1 MSPKLAELIAK
12 LHEIL
17 QIDKPELDFGIY
29 RIIRARAAQINRFLD
44 ESLPQKVRA
53 VLTQNAAAEKAALEA
68 EIAAAEQ
75 AARDVGINVDAAP
88 KVLELRSRLAA
99 VDSALADSESVV
111 YAHLLAFFSRYYDA
125 GDFISKRRYKGDV
138 YAVPYAGEE
147 VKLHWANAE
156 QYYTKTGENFTD
168 YSFRLS
174 DGARVNFKLVS
185 AAVAKDNVKDADAVR
200 CFTLWDPEEAA
211 AAAAEETDADAG
223 DDDVPASALPDKIL
237 EEKNGELFI
246 YFQYKKFPKGT
257 KQKELAKDAREKIAA
272 ALTRADLLTKFPLL
286 ASAPTENDRART
298 VLDRELTRYVA
309 KNTSD
314 YFIHKDLKGFL
325 TRELDF
331 YVKNEMMQLD
341 DIQNAATFRQIEGGL
356 RRIQAVRAVAL
367 ELIDFMAQLEEFQKS
382 LWLKKKFVVQCD
394 YCFTLDRVPA
404 EMLGEVLENA
414 AQKAEWEKLGFPPLP
429 EAVPAGELP
438 LAERKLD
445 SRMVD
450 TKFFPPSFKEKL
462 LASIDD
468 IDAQCD
474 GVLVRSENFQALNLL
489 RERYRG
495 QIKCIYIDPPYNTDS
510 SPILYK
516 NSYKDSSWL
525 SMLENRL
532 SVARDFLPD
541 DGIIA
546 EAIDEVEFRNLVHLG
561 NIIFGKENYISSI
574 TTLCNPQG
582 RTDKFSNPVSEY
594 HIVHAKSKSH
604 LKGVK
609 IKKLKKEEG
618 VPLKRTGT
626 NSRREERPL
635 RYFPMLVKN
644 GVVSTISKSEY
655 KKIYNLETRS
665 FDDEYV
671 SALCKRYT
679 EEGFFV
685 VLPKKEDGTLLVW
698 QREFSRVL
706 KECSSYFLRN
716 ETIYTPSFE
725 NETPKTCWIDSVYAN
740 PEYGTELLKT
750 YFRGEDRE
758 RISKSTPKSVFTVMQ
773 FPRMNLANSVLDFFA
788 GSGTTGHAVI
798 NLNRE
803 DGGKRK
809 YILVEMGEHFETVL
823 KPRIEKVV
831 YSPNWKN
838 GKPQDSDQGVSH
850 CFKYMILESYED
862 ALTNLELA
870 DAGGNVPAGMLDQY
884 LLHYMLRTEARAA
897 RLSTE
902 DFRKPFDF
910 TLNVAA
916 DASGAT
922 EPCKVDLVETFNW
935 LLGLRVRS
943 LVSRKEKGYVRVEGE
958 LPDGRRALI
967 LWRDCEK
974 IDDSAL
980 AGTLERLS
988 INLRSD
994 ADFDVF
1000 YVNGDHALPN
1010 VSVTDGD
1017 DASARKKVL
1026 QIEDEFLRR
1035 MFEEDV

>member
-1 MSPKLAELIAK
+1 MSPKLAELIEK
-12 LHEIL
+12 LREIL

-29 RIIRARAAQINRFLD
+29 RVIRARAAQINRFLD
-44 ESLPQKVRA
+44 ESLPQKVRT
-53 VLTQNAAAEKAALEA
+53 VLAENAAAEKAAIEA

-75 AARDVGINVDAAP
+75 AARGAGIAVDSAP

-99 VDSALADSESVV
+99 VDSALADSESLV

-147 VKLHWANAE
+147 VKLHWANAD

-200 CFTLWDPEEAA
+200 CFTLWESEEAA
-211 AAAAEETDADAG
+211 AAAAEETEADDAESG
-223 DDDVPASALPDKIL
+223 DDVPASALPDKIL

-257 KQKELAKDAREKIAA
+257 KQKELAKDARAKIADE
-272 ALTRADLLTKFPLL
+272 LTRADLLTKFPLL
-286 ASAPTENDRART
+286 ASAPTENDRERT

-394 YCFTLDRVPA
+394 YCLTLDRVPA
-404 EMLGEVLENA
+404 EMLDEVLANA

-445 SRMVD
+445 SRMID

-468 IDAQCD
+468 IDEQCD

-495 QIKCIYIDPPYNTDS
+495 QIKCIYIDPPYNTDAT
-510 SPILYK
+510 PIIYK
-516 NSYKDSSWL
+516 NGYKESTWMTLIRERLVIGKSFLMYNDGFYSIAIDDV
-525 SMLENRL
+525 EVHHL
-532 SVARDFLPD
+532 SVLMEEIFPNRDLLQVVVNHYPGSGTGRSNVSKTHEYNLFSIPRGADILRGKEKPAGDRVRGFCRSGTGDNNYRTGRPNSFYAVLIDKNSNTIVGFEKPPPMGTAYPVGVND
-541 DGIIA
+541 DGFLRIYP
-546 EAIDEVEFRNLVHLG
+546 LG
-561 NIIFGKENYISSI
+561 MDGSERCWSLGYESAKNALKMGDLECSENNVIRRRYHDKESRDLLPSLWIESRYGAATN
-574 TTLCNPQG
+574 
-582 RTDKFSNPVSEY
+582 
-594 HIVHAKSKSH
+594 
-604 LKGVK
+604 
-609 IKKLKKEEG
+609 
-618 VPLKRTGT
+618 GT
-626 NSRREERPL
+626 NILTNLLGKS
-635 RYFPMLVKN
+635 
-644 GVVSTISKSEY
+644 GV
-655 KKIYNLETRS
+655 
-665 FDDEYV
+665 FQ
-671 SALCKRYT
+671 
-679 EEGFFV
+679 F
-685 VLPKKEDGTLLVW
+685 
-698 QREFSRVL
+698 
-706 KECSSYFLRN
+706 
-716 ETIYTPSFE
+716 
-725 NETPKTCWIDSVYAN
+725 
-740 PEYGTELLKT
+740 
-750 YFRGEDRE
+750 
-758 RISKSTPKSVFTVMQ
+758 PKSVYTV
-773 FPRMNLANSVLDFFA
+773 RDAILAGSFQDSSAFVLDFFA

-850 CFKYMILESYED
+850 CFKYMTLESYED

-870 DAGGNVPAGMLDQY
+870 DAGGSVPAGLFDQY
-884 LLHYMLRTEARAA
+884 LLRYMLRTEARAS

-922 EPCKVDLVETFNW
+922 EPRKVDLVETFNW

-994 ADFDVF
+994 ADFDIF

-1017 DASARKKVL
+1017 DAAARKKVL

>member
-12 LHEIL
+12 LREIL

-44 ESLPQKVRA
+44 KSLPQKVRA
-53 VLTQNAAAEKAALEA
+53 VLTQNAAAEKAAIEA

-75 AARDVGINVDAAP
+75 AARGAGIAVDSAP

-99 VDSALADSESVV
+99 VDSALAESESLV

-147 VKLHWANAE
+147 VKLHWANAD

-211 AAAAEETDADAG
+211 AASAEEPEADDAASDAAAAG
-223 DDDVPASALPDKIL
+223 GDDVPASALPDKIL
-237 EEKNGELFI
+237 DEKNGELFI

-445 SRMVD
+445 SRMID

-468 IDAQCD
+468 IDEQCD

-495 QIKCIYIDPPYNTDS
+495 QIKCIYIDPPYNTNAS
-510 SPILYK
+510 EISYK
-516 NSYKDSSWL
+516 NGYKYSSWNSLVYDRILAGKLLL
-525 SMLENRL
+525 SQEGFNLITIDYKELFDLGKIADKIFGEENRVGIVTIFINPKGRQHERFFASSTEYML
-532 SVARDFLPD
+532 AYARDISRGEFNKTTIDDSKLAEFCFSDEKGRYRLDDFRRIRNSTLRTLKPD
-541 DGIIA
+541 GYYPIWVSQDLSFISMDEIPGGEVVYPVENGREYTWKLKNASFQKFNEAKMLVAKRIA
-546 EAIDEVEFRNLVHLG
+546 GKVFIKNKYYESQVFHNIWTDKKYFPEFQGTNLLKD
-561 NIIFGKENYISSI
+561 IFGENLFTYPKAIYAVQDSLKI
-574 TTLCNPQG
+574 T
-582 RTDKFSNPVSEY
+582 
-594 HIVHAKSKSH
+594 
-604 LKGVK
+604 
-609 IKKLKKEEG
+609 LKK
-618 VPLKRTGT
+618 TG
-626 NSRREERPL
+626 
-635 RYFPMLVKN
+635 
-644 GVVSTISKSEY
+644 
-655 KKIYNLETRS
+655 
-665 FDDEYV
+665 
-671 SALCKRYT
+671 A
-679 EEGFFV
+679 
-685 VLPKKEDGTLLVW
+685 
-698 QREFSRVL
+698 
-706 KECSSYFLRN
+706 
-716 ETIYTPSFE
+716 
-725 NETPKTCWIDSVYAN
+725 
-740 PEYGTELLKT
+740 
-750 YFRGEDRE
+750 
-758 RISKSTPKSVFTVMQ
+758 
-773 FPRMNLANSVLDFFA
+773 VLDYFA

-803 DGGKRK
+803 DDGRRK

-838 GKPQDSDQGVSH
+838 GEPQNSDQGVSH
-850 CFKYMILESYED
+850 CFKYMTLESYED

-870 DAGGNVPAGMLDQY
+870 DAGGNVPAGLFDQY
-884 LLHYMLRTEARAA
+884 LLRYMLRTEARAS

-902 DFRKPFDF
+902 DFRKPFGF
-910 TLNVAA
+910 KLNIAV

-922 EPCKVDLVETFNW
+922 EPRKVDLVETFNW

-994 ADFDVF
+994 ADFDIF

>member
-1 MSPKLAELIAK
+1 MSPKLAELIEK
-12 LHEIL
+12 LREIL

-29 RIIRARAAQINRFLD
+29 RVIRARAAQINRFLD
-44 ESLPQKVRA
+44 ESLPQKVRT
-53 VLTQNAAAEKAALEA
+53 VLAENAAAEKSAIET

-75 AARDVGINVDAAP
+75 AARDVGIDVDAAP
-88 KVLELRSRLAA
+88 KVLELRSRLAGL
-99 VDSALADSESVV
+99 DSALADSESIV

-147 VKLHWANAE
+147 VKLHWANAD

-200 CFTLWDPEEAA
+200 CFTLWNPEDTAV
-211 AAAAEETDADAG
+211 AAEETEADDAESG
-223 DDDVPASALPDKIL
+223 DDVPASALPDKFL

-246 YFQYKKFPKGT
+246 YFRYKKFPKGT
-257 KQKELAKDAREKIAA
+257 KQKDLAKDAREKIAA
-272 ALTRADLLTKFPLL
+272 ELTRADLLTKFPLL
-286 ASAPTENDRART
+286 APAPTENDRERT

-468 IDAQCD
+468 IDEQCD

-495 QIKCIYIDPPYNTDS
+495 QIKCIYIDPPYNAQS
-510 SPILYK
+510 SEILYK
-516 NSYKDSSWL
+516 NSFKHSSWL
-525 SMLENRL
+525 SLMENRISL
-532 SVARDFLPD
+532 AKTFLRA
-541 DGIIA
+541 DGVNVV
-546 EAIDEVEFRNLVHLG
+546 AIDEVENNRLGILISQIFPGRNNDCISVQHNPTGQQGNGFSFVHEFAYFSFDINQTNLG
-561 NIIFGKENYISSI
+561 LENREGE
-574 TTLCNPQG
+574 G
-582 RTDKFSNPVSEY
+582 RESTPD
-594 HIVHAKSKSH
+594 I
-604 LKGVK
+604 
-609 IKKLKKEEG
+609 
-618 VPLKRTGT
+618 
-626 NSRREERPL
+626 RPL
-635 RYFPMLVKN
+635 RNVSSGRNHFRESAATCFYPIFVKSGKILGFGDVPPN
-644 GVVSTISKSEY
+644 EFHPAGINVLGDDGIISVYPIDPRGQESKWCWGRDTVESIKNELSAVYDSRKGTWDIIRKKTKFRYKSLWAE
-655 KKIYNLETRS
+655 
-665 FDDEYV
+665 
-671 SALCKRYT
+671 KRYSANSW
-679 EEGFFV
+679 GSV
-685 VLPKKEDGTLLVW
+685 VLNNILPG
-698 QREFSRVL
+698 
-706 KECSSYFLRN
+706 
-716 ETIYTPSFE
+716 
-725 NETPKTCWIDSVYAN
+725 N
-740 PEYGTELLKT
+740 PFT
-750 YFRGEDRE
+750 Y
-758 RISKSTPKSVFTVMQ
+758 PKSVYTV
-773 FPRMNLANSVLDFFA
+773 RDCVDIGVGEKNGATVLDYFA

-803 DGGKRK
+803 DGGRRK

-831 YSPNWKN
+831 YSPDWKN
-838 GKPQDSDQGVSH
+838 GKPQDSDKGVSH
-850 CFKYMILESYED
+850 CFKYMTLESYED

-870 DAGGNVPAGMLDQY
+870 DASGNVPAGLLDQY

-902 DFRKPFDF
+902 DFRKPFGF
-910 TLNVAA
+910 KLNIAV
-916 DASGAT
+916 DAGGAT
-922 EPCKVDLVETFNW
+922 EPRKVDLVETFNW

-943 LVSRKEKGYVRVEGE
+943 LVSRREKGYVRVEGE

-974 IDDSAL
+974 IDDAAL

-994 ADFDVF
+994 ADFDIF

-1010 VSVTDGD
+1010 VSATDGD
-1017 DASARKKVL
+1017 DAAARKKVL

>member
-1 MSPKLAELIAK
+1 MSPKLAELIEK
-12 LHEIL
+12 LREIL

-29 RIIRARAAQINRFLD
+29 RVIRARAAQINRFLD
-44 ESLPQKVRA
+44 ESLPQKVRT
-53 VLTQNAAAEKAALEA
+53 VLAENAAAEKAAIEA

-75 AARDVGINVDAAP
+75 AARGAGIDVDAAP

-99 VDSALADSESVV
+99 VDSALADSESLV

-147 VKLHWANAE
+147 VKLHWANAD

-200 CFTLWDPEEAA
+200 CFTLWESEEAA
-211 AAAAEETDADAG
+211 AAAAEETEADDAESG
-223 DDDVPASALPDKIL
+223 DDVPASALPDKIL

-257 KQKELAKDAREKIAA
+257 KQKELAKDARAKIADE
-272 ALTRADLLTKFPLL
+272 LTRADLLTKFPLL

-394 YCFTLDRVPA
+394 YCLTLDRVPA
-404 EMLGEVLENA
+404 EMLDEVLANA

-429 EAVPAGELP
+429 EDVPAGELFP
-438 LAERKLD
+438 AERKLD

-462 LASIDD
+462 LAAIDD
-468 IDAQCD
+468 LDAQCD

-495 QIKCIYIDPPYNTDS
+495 QIKCIYIDPPYNTNAS
-510 SPILYK
+510 EIIYK
-516 NSYKDSSWL
+516 NGYKHSSWNTL
-525 SMLENRL
+525 IYDRLVSAEPFLRNDAFRITAIDHAECFNLGKIEDSIFGEENRL
-532 SVARDFLPD
+532 AIISVQHNPKGRNQAKFFSENIEYLLFYAKNPSSSNFRKVAISD
-541 DGIIA
+541 D
-546 EAIDEVEFRNLVHLG
+546 V
-561 NIIFGKENYISSI
+561 I
-574 TTLCNPQG
+574 TTFKEKDSNGRFRYESYVRARTCWSRRNRPDNWYPIYVSPDLNEITTEEKEGFCQLFPRTEQG
-582 RTDKFSNPVSEY
+582 DFSWKNVKETFEKLNKNGFFIAKEVDGEIKVFHKYYEQEVLKNLWIDKKYQSEFN
-594 HIVHAKSKSH
+594 
-604 LKGVK
+604 
-609 IKKLKKEEG
+609 
-618 VPLKRTGT
+618 GT
-626 NSRREERPL
+626 N
-635 RYFPMLVKN
+635 
-644 GVVSTISKSEY
+644 
-655 KKIYNLETRS
+655 
-665 FDDEYV
+665 
-671 SALCKRYT
+671 
-679 EEGFFV
+679 
-685 VLPKKEDGTLLVW
+685 
-698 QREFSRVL
+698 VL
-706 KECSSYFLRN
+706 KALIPGNGFDY
-716 ETIYTPSFE
+716 
-725 NETPKTCWIDSVYAN
+725 
-740 PEYGTELLKT
+740 
-750 YFRGEDRE
+750 
-758 RISKSTPKSVFTVMQ
+758 PKSVFAVQ
-773 FPRMNLANSVLDFFA
+773 DCIKLCASKEDLVLDYFA

-850 CFKYMILESYED
+850 CFKYMTLESYED

-870 DAGGNVPAGMLDQY
+870 DAGGSVPAGLFDQY
-884 LLHYMLRTEARAA
+884 LLRYMLRTEARAS

-922 EPCKVDLVETFNW
+922 EPRKVDLVETFNW

>member
-12 LHEIL
+12 LREIL

-44 ESLPQKVRA
+44 GSLPQKVRA
-53 VLTQNAAAEKAALEA
+53 VLTQNAAAEKAAIEA

-75 AARDVGINVDAAP
+75 AARGAGIAVDAAP

-147 VKLHWANAE
+147 VKLHWANAD

-211 AAAAEETDADAG
+211 AASAEEPEADDAASDAAAG

-237 EEKNGELFI
+237 DEKNGELFI

-272 ALTRADLLTKFPLL
+272 ELTRADLLTKFPLL
-286 ASAPTENDRART
+286 APAPTENDRART
-298 VLDRELTRYVA
+298 VLDRELARYVA

-341 DIQNAATFRQIEGGL
+341 DIQNAATFRQIESGL

-404 EMLGEVLENA
+404 EMLEEVLANA

-429 EAVPAGELP
+429 EAVPAGELFP
-438 LAERKLD
+438 AERKLD

-468 IDAQCD
+468 IDEQCD

-495 QIKCIYIDPPYNTDS
+495 QIKCIYIDPPYNTGES
-510 SPILYK
+510 EILYK
-516 NSYKDSSWL
+516 NTYKNSSWMTL
-525 SMLENRL
+525 MENRISRSLPFLSPRFVYYLAIDDYEMVPLSCLVDSYGKFRREMIVVNHHPQGGKAKTISSTHEYMLTLVDVQNSQTLHGRNSRNDEIERRAYKRAGTAESNFRANRPNSFYAILVDPKTLKVVGAEPPPKLHSEYPTEKTKDGYVRVYPLGINNTERVWRNSYETAL
-532 SVARDFLPD
+532 SVISA
-541 DGIIA
+541 
-546 EAIDEVEFRNLVHLG
+546 
-561 NIIFGKENYISSI
+561 GKLESSES
-574 TTLCNPQG
+574 
-582 RTDKFSNPVSEY
+582 FV
-594 HIVHAKSKSH
+594 
-604 LKGVK
+604 
-609 IKKLKKEEG
+609 
-618 VPLKRTGT
+618 
-626 NSRREERPL
+626 
-635 RYFPMLVKN
+635 
-644 GVVSTISKSEY
+644 
-655 KKIYNLETRS
+655 IYQL
-665 FDDEYV
+665 
-671 SALCKRYT
+671 
-679 EEGFFV
+679 
-685 VLPKKEDGTLLVW
+685 
-698 QREFSRVL
+698 
-706 KECSSYFLRN
+706 LRN
-716 ETIYTPSFE
+716 EDKSTALFSNWTESKYNAGTNGAILLRDILGCDVFSYPKSIYTVQDA
-725 NETPKTCWIDSVYAN
+725 IVAN
-740 PEYGTELLKT
+740 DIQTG
-750 YFRGEDRE
+750 D
-758 RISKSTPKSVFTVMQ
+758 IVF
-773 FPRMNLANSVLDFFA
+773 DYFA

-850 CFKYMILESYED
+850 CFKYMTLESYED

-902 DFRKPFDF
+902 DFRKPFGF
-910 TLNVAA
+910 KLNIAV

-922 EPCKVDLVETFNW
+922 EPRNVDLVETFNW
-935 LLGLRVRS
+935 LLGLRVRR
-943 LVSRKEKGYVRVEGE
+943 LVSRREKGYVRVEGE

-994 ADFDVF
+994 ADFDIF

>member
-1 MSPKLAELIAK
+1 MSPKLAELIEK
-12 LHEIL
+12 LREIL

-29 RIIRARAAQINRFLD
+29 RVIRARAAQINRFLD
-44 ESLPQKVRA
+44 ESLPQKVRT
-53 VLTQNAAAEKAALEA
+53 VLAENAAAEKSAIET

-75 AARDVGINVDAAP
+75 AARDVGIDVDAAP
-88 KVLELRSRLAA
+88 KVLELRSRLAGL
-99 VDSALADSESVV
+99 DSALADSESIV

-147 VKLHWANAE
+147 VKLHWANAD

-200 CFTLWDPEEAA
+200 CFTLWESEEAA
-211 AAAAEETDADAG
+211 AAAAEETEADDAESG
-223 DDDVPASALPDKIL
+223 DDVPASALPDKIL

-272 ALTRADLLTKFPLL
+272 ELTRADLLTKFPLL
-286 ASAPTENDRART
+286 APAPTENDRERT

-394 YCFTLDRVPA
+394 YCLTLDRVPA
-404 EMLGEVLENA
+404 EMLDEVLANA

-445 SRMVD
+445 SRMID

-468 IDAQCD
+468 IDEQCD

-495 QIKCIYIDPPYNTDS
+495 QISGIHIDPPYNTDTS
-510 SPILYK
+510 GFLYK
-516 NSYKDSSWL
+516 NSYQHSSWMSMMHDRIAVSL
-525 SMLENRL
+525 NMLSPHATVMCHIDENEYERLKLIFDELSLNDAGTLVWDKRNPMTGGGGVAKQHEYIVCRTNYEDAVRVKNENVKSILETAKRLIAQNGGIVDSGVRKKYSEWIRKNENLSGGEKAYSMLDDL
-532 SVARDFLPD
+532 GSVYSSVSLRAPEPRSNPKFHIPLIHPITQKACPVPPN
-541 DGIIA
+541 GFSRTPETLQGMIQRG
-546 EAIDEVEFRNLVHLG
+546 E
-561 NIIFGKENYISSI
+561 IIFGVDETTQPRQKRILTVDEKKQINSVISDAKKGKSD
-574 TTLCNPQG
+574 LEAMQLDFPYCHSV
-582 RTDKFSNPVSEY
+582 RFYEKLVS
-594 HIVHAKSKSH
+594 S
-604 LKGVK
+604 
-609 IKKLKKEEG
+609 
-618 VPLKRTGT
+618 
-626 NSRREERPL
+626 
-635 RYFPMLVKN
+635 M
-644 GVVSTISKSEY
+644 
-655 KKIYNLETRS
+655 
-665 FDDEYV
+665 DD
-671 SALCKRYT
+671 S
-679 EEGFFV
+679 
-685 VLPKKEDGTLLVW
+685 
-698 QREFSRVL
+698 
-706 KECSSYFLRN
+706 
-716 ETIYTPSFE
+716 
-725 NETPKTCWIDSVYAN
+725 
-740 PEYGTELLKT
+740 
-750 YFRGEDRE
+750 
-758 RISKSTPKSVFTVMQ
+758 
-773 FPRMNLANSVLDFFA
+773 SVLDYFA

-850 CFKYMILESYED
+850 CFKYMTLESYED

-870 DAGGNVPAGMLDQY
+870 DAGGSVPAGLFDQY
-884 LLHYMLRTEARAA
+884 LLRYMLRTEARAS

-922 EPCKVDLVETFNW
+922 EPRKVDLVETFNW

-943 LVSRKEKGYVRVEGE
+943 LVSRREKGYVRVEGE

-974 IDDSAL
+974 IDDAAL

>member
-12 LHEIL
+12 LREIL

-44 ESLPQKVRA
+44 ESLPQKVRT
-53 VLTQNAAAEKAALEA
+53 VLAENAAAEKAAIEA

-75 AARDVGINVDAAP
+75 AARGAGIAVDSAP

-99 VDSALADSESVV
+99 VDSALADSESLV

-147 VKLHWANAE
+147 VKLHWVNAD

-200 CFTLWDPEEAA
+200 CFTLWESEEAA
-211 AAAAEETDADAG
+211 AAAAEETEADDAAS

-257 KQKELAKDAREKIAA
+257 EQKELAKDARAKIADE
-272 ALTRADLLTKFPLL
+272 LTRADLLTKFPLL
-286 ASAPTENDRART
+286 APAPTENDRNRT
-298 VLDRELTRYVA
+298 VLDRELARYVA

-314 YFIHKDLKGFL
+314 YFIHKDLRGFL
-325 TRELDF
+325 KRELDF

-341 DIQNAATFRQIEGGL
+341 DIQNAETFRQIEGGL

-394 YCFTLDRVPA
+394 YCLTLDRVPA
-404 EMLGEVLENA
+404 EMLDEVLANA
-414 AQKAEWEKLGFPPLP
+414 AQKAEWEKLGFPPFP
-429 EAVPAGELP
+429 EDVPANELT
-438 LAERKLD
+438 LD
-445 SRMVD
+445 SRMAD

-468 IDAQCD
+468 LDEHCD

-495 QIKCIYIDPPYNTDS
+495 QIKCIYIDPPYNAQS
-510 SPILYK
+510 SEILYK
-516 NSYKDSSWL
+516 NSFKHSSWL
-525 SMLENRL
+525 SLMENRISL
-532 SVARDFLPD
+532 AKTFLRA
-541 DGIIA
+541 DGVNVV
-546 EAIDEVEFRNLVHLG
+546 AIDEVENNRLGILISQIFPGRNNDCISVQHNPTGQQGNGFSFVHEFAYFSFDINQTNLG
-561 NIIFGKENYISSI
+561 LENREGE
-574 TTLCNPQG
+574 G
-582 RTDKFSNPVSEY
+582 RESTPD
-594 HIVHAKSKSH
+594 I
-604 LKGVK
+604 
-609 IKKLKKEEG
+609 
-618 VPLKRTGT
+618 
-626 NSRREERPL
+626 RPL
-635 RYFPMLVKN
+635 RNVSSGRNHFRESAATCFYPIFVKSGKILGFGDVPPN
-644 GVVSTISKSEY
+644 EFHPAGINVLGDDGIISVYPIDPRGQESKWCWGRDTVESIKNELSAVYDSRKGTWDIIRKKTKFRYKSLWAE
-655 KKIYNLETRS
+655 
-665 FDDEYV
+665 
-671 SALCKRYT
+671 KRYSANSW
-679 EEGFFV
+679 GSV
-685 VLPKKEDGTLLVW
+685 VLNNILPG
-698 QREFSRVL
+698 
-706 KECSSYFLRN
+706 
-716 ETIYTPSFE
+716 
-725 NETPKTCWIDSVYAN
+725 N
-740 PEYGTELLKT
+740 PFT
-750 YFRGEDRE
+750 Y
-758 RISKSTPKSVFTVMQ
+758 PKSVYTV
-773 FPRMNLANSVLDFFA
+773 RDCVDIGVGEKNGATVLDYFA

-850 CFKYMILESYED
+850 CFKYMTLESYED

-870 DAGGNVPAGMLDQY
+870 DAGGNVPAGLFDQY
-884 LLHYMLRTEARAA
+884 LLRYMLRTEARAS

-922 EPCKVDLVETFNW
+922 EPRKVDLVETFNW

-980 AGTLERLS
+980 AGTLKRLS

-994 ADFDVF
+994 ADFDIF

-1010 VSVTDGD
+1010 VSATEGD
-1017 DASARKKVL
+1017 DAAARKKVL